1 MVYIKHHENLYNAS
15 NLVWFIVLYTVQECC
30 KYYGYSTQLL
40 HQNGLQKINYP
51 SFPQY
56 VEPVL
61 RITAQYWQVGQMKT
75 EPPHMVRLRAT
86 FPYTICA
93 WYDTIYPVLQ

>member
-1 MVYIKHHENLYNAS
+1 MAHIKHHENLYM
-15 NLVWFIVLYTVQECC
+15 LQTYTDLFYYTVQECC

-56 VEPVL
+56 VKPVL
-61 RITAQYWQVGQMKT
+61 RITAQYRQVG
-75 EPPHMVRLRAT
+75 
-86 FPYTICA
+86 
-93 WYDTIYPVLQ
+93 